1 MSASATATA
10 PAPAEAGGGGGGAAG
25 EKQRSSS
32 SGSLNVEGIDLLE
45 KCGVCRERL
54 RSERDPRLL
63 PCLHT
68 VCKECI
74 KVEPASG
81 GNNKDGQVVD
91 CPVCKHQCYLKDIV
105 ENYFLRDGGTEALG
119 DARDANQCCTS
130 CEDNA
135 PATSFCV
142 ECQEPLCETCVEA
155 HQRVKYTKDHTVR
168 STGSSK
174 SQEREKTVYCSV
186 HKHEP
191 LVLFCDTCDTLT
203 CRDCQ
208 LNAHK
213 DHQYQFLEDAV
224 KNQRKML
231 ASLVKRLGD
240 KNANLQKSTKEV
252 RTSIRQVA
260 DVQKRVQVDVKM
272 SILQIM
278 KELNKRARVLVN
290 DAQKVTEG
298 QQEKLERQHWAMTK
312 LQRHQEHILR
322 FANWALESDNNT
334 ALLLSKKLI
343 YFQLHRAL
351 KMIVDPVEPHGDMKF
366 QWDLN
371 TWIKSAE
378 TFGQIVSERSGLPVT
393 PNAQTPQ
400 QRANAASGGVAVR
413 QGSVPPSQ
421 GVQQM
426 SLQTSIMN
434 KGALLQP
441 VLPSNSQRQAIP
453 DCYIND
459 ASASSAGQPMD
470 IGDGF
475 GVEGSYSGEV
485 SGIKRPRGQDG
496 ETGLVRKVPRVSLER
511 LDVDLTSDN
520 QPPVF
525 KVFPGSSREDY
536 NLIVIEQGGQQAAA
550 TQQPGLPTAGA
561 AVKEEQMEAAIEHP
575 ASVADSKDTK
585 PVLLPQ
591 DALLPEGSAAPRLI
605 SPSGSTSSAMEMQSV
620 HSHDGTANGEEAACC
635 RICLKAGAVVMCDDC
650 KKCYHL
656 DCHLPALQEIPGQE
670 WKCLLCEDPAT
681 AIEADGT
688 DLTPIFIDGEPKTLS
703 DADQKRCERVLL
715 ELLCSEP
722 CRPLHRLSNATEGQN
737 TIDLTLIRAKLQRKL
752 SPPYGSPDEFAD
764 DVWKMFRQFNKLT
777 EDKEDVQSIIVLQ
790 RFFEAKLNAAFGD
803 RKFSALREPINVDE
817 PLKETALPPRVSPIT
832 DPAAHCGPPL
842 SKCLTL
848 SKNFKSEN
856 NSEKKSIDDTE
867 NKPSTTA
874 SSLKG
879 TVKTKCVDTPV
890 GATETKKRKSN
901 FVRHYNKDYLKFGFT
916 VAPGS
921 EQSPRPL
928 CVVCSGILSND
939 AMKPSKLA
947 RHLRSKHS
955 DLIDKPLEFFER
967 LHNQMKIQKTQMKK
981 MTTSDKS
988 LLQASY
994 LVALRILKTKKPF
1007 TIGQELLKPCI
1018 LNVTREILG
1027 PQAAEKLE
1035 AIPLS
1040 DNTIQRRIV
1049 DMASD
1054 IEEQIVEGI
1063 KKSKFFAIQLDES
1076 TEVNNHAILI
1086 CFVRYTEEEN
1096 FREELLCCLELPG
1109 RTTSSEIFNALN
1121 EYFQVQ
1127 GLDWGKCIGVCTDG
1141 AASRNGH
1148 QSGVVAKIKEVAHP
1162 EMLSTHCVIHRHHL
1176 VAKKLSPELNT
1187 VMNDVVKIINEI
1199 RSRALN
1205 SRLFTTLYE
1214 SMDSQHQH
1222 LLLYTEVKWLSR
1234 GRVLSCLFELRE
1246 EVKLFLRERNSALV
1260 EPLLDEEWMAKLAYM
1275 ADIFS
1280 LFNELNISLQG
1291 ACTNIF
1297 ILRNKV
1303 DVLKNK
1309 LVLWDSRVQE
1319 ENIAM
1324 FPHLQDFLSVADVN
1338 RKLIFN
1344 IISQHLKALVQNL
1357 NQYYPE
1363 NEDPRKGNLW
1373 INNPFMEDVN
1383 SCALN
1388 LHEKQKLIEL
1398 SSDVTLVSK
1407 HKMQSLSQFWVSLE
1421 KEYPSLSY
1429 RAIKL
1434 LILFSTT
1441 YLCEKS
1447 FSALLLIKTKQRNR
1461 MAVNAVL
1468 RLSETTLQPR
1478 LSSILE
1484 KKQQQ
1489 ISH

>member
-832 DPAAHCGPPL
+832 DPAAAHCGPPL

-848 SKNFKSEN
+848 SKNFKR
-856 NSEKKSIDDTE
+856 
-867 NKPSTTA
+867 PSMD
-874 SSLKG
+874 K
-879 TVKTKCVDTPV
+879 
-890 GATETKKRKSN
+890 TKKRKIS
-901 FVRHYNKDYLKFGFT
+901 
-916 VAPGS
+916 
-921 EQSPRPL
+921 
-928 CVVCSGILSND
+928 
-939 AMKPSKLA
+939 
-947 RHLRSKHS
+947 
-955 DLIDKPLEFFER
+955 
-967 LHNQMKIQKTQMKK
+967 
-981 MTTSDKS
+981 
-988 LLQASY
+988 
-994 LVALRILKTKKPF
+994 
-1007 TIGQELLKPCI
+1007 
-1018 LNVTREILG
+1018 
-1027 PQAAEKLE
+1027 
-1035 AIPLS
+1035 
-1040 DNTIQRRIV
+1040 
-1049 DMASD
+1049 
-1054 IEEQIVEGI
+1054 
-1063 KKSKFFAIQLDES
+1063 
-1076 TEVNNHAILI
+1076 
-1086 CFVRYTEEEN
+1086 EEN
-1096 FREELLCCLELPG
+1096 RM
-1109 RTTSSEIFNALN
+1109 FN
-1121 EYFQVQ
+1121 
-1127 GLDWGKCIGVCTDG
+1127 G
-1141 AASRNGH
+1141 
-1148 QSGVVAKIKEVAHP
+1148 
-1162 EMLSTHCVIHRHHL
+1162 
-1176 VAKKLSPELNT
+1176 
-1187 VMNDVVKIINEI
+1187 
-1199 RSRALN
+1199 
-1205 SRLFTTLYE
+1205 
-1214 SMDSQHQH
+1214 
-1222 LLLYTEVKWLSR
+1222 
-1234 GRVLSCLFELRE
+1234 
-1246 EVKLFLRERNSALV
+1246 
-1260 EPLLDEEWMAKLAYM
+1260 
-1275 ADIFS
+1275 
-1280 LFNELNISLQG
+1280 
-1291 ACTNIF
+1291 
-1297 ILRNKV
+1297 
-1303 DVLKNK
+1303 
-1309 LVLWDSRVQE
+1309 
-1319 ENIAM
+1319 
-1324 FPHLQDFLSVADVN
+1324 
-1338 RKLIFN
+1338 
-1344 IISQHLKALVQNL
+1344 
-1357 NQYYPE
+1357 
-1363 NEDPRKGNLW
+1363 
-1373 INNPFMEDVN
+1373 
-1383 SCALN
+1383 
-1388 LHEKQKLIEL
+1388 
-1398 SSDVTLVSK
+1398 
-1407 HKMQSLSQFWVSLE
+1407 
-1421 KEYPSLSY
+1421 
-1429 RAIKL
+1429 
-1434 LILFSTT
+1434 
-1441 YLCEKS
+1441 
-1447 FSALLLIKTKQRNR
+1447 
-1461 MAVNAVL
+1461 
-1468 RLSETTLQPR
+1468 
-1478 LSSILE
+1478 
-1484 KKQQQ
+1484 
-1489 ISH
+1489 